1 LFKLKKYFVLSGGS
15 AFLAFILIF
24 AYGLYNHDTARMR
37 ELGERENL
45 LLAGYLS
52 ELLQDQIHS
61 YVATRERAAPAL
73 PQRSEIGE
81 IDQIIRSF
89 SSSRPIHKVKL
100 FDPQGLTLY
109 SSAHDEIGLVKVS
122 QGIQVARERDRA
134 YSEIA
139 FKGRFQSLAGS
150 LENRDI
156 VETYI
161 PIHAAN
167 GDVIAIFELYS
178 DITDLIRS
186 ARASF
191 YRDLALLFAIYL
203 VLFLFLYLVVR
214 RADGIIK
221 EQYRDLQ
228 NANDQLEIAKTDLG
242 RLVEQRTRDLS
253 DTVDQLEIEIKE
265 RQQAELELS
274 KLTVAIEQ
282 SPSAILITDP
292 AGIIQYANPRFSE
305 TTGWSAPEV
314 VGQHSRMLAARDSAE
329 SIYETLWDTIKQG
342 EVWKGEIY
350 NLRKDGQEYLASLTM
365 SPIHNENNDIIHYL
379 AISEDITRQKEHEA
393 RIFHLAHHD
402 NLTGLLNRFSLESRL
417 EQALA
422 QAARYKTILGVLF
435 LDLDRFKSINDSL
448 GHKAGDL
455 LLKQVAE
462 RLSAI
467 CKRKSDL
474 VARLGGDEF
483 VIVLSDIQ
491 SPTFAAL
498 TARAIVEVLSL
509 PFECDHDEIRTS
521 TSVGI
526 SIYPADGDGA
536 EQLLKNADA
545 AMYHAK
551 DLGRGNYQFYTEDL
565 NQAVEERLIL
575 EKALRQAIAEQSL
588 ELHYQP
594 QVCVV
599 ERGVCGV
606 EALLRWNHPELG
618 FVSPEKFIALAEE
631 VGLIQGLG
639 LWVIKTALMTLNE
652 WQQQGISGVR
662 MAVNVS
668 ARQLVSDN
676 FVAEVEQLIVQQ
688 GIDPAMLELEITE
701 SAAMDDPAKA
711 IEILQRL
718 RALGIELAIDDF
730 GTGYSSLSY
739 LKMFPIQALKLDR
752 AFVMNLEHDENN
764 AAISRAAIS
773 LAHDLGFKVV
783 AEGVE
788 TLEQVRFLQRTGC
801 DMLQGYY
808 FSKAR
813 PSAEIVNYI
822 AQFQMP

>member
-1 LFKLKKYFVLSGGS
+1 
-15 AFLAFILIF
+15 
-24 AYGLYNHDTARMR
+24 M
-37 ELGERENL
+37 
-45 LLAGYLS
+45 
-52 ELLQDQIHS
+52 
-61 YVATRERAAPAL
+61 
-73 PQRSEIGE
+73 
-81 IDQIIRSF
+81 
-89 SSSRPIHKVKL
+89 
-100 FDPQGLTLY
+100 
-109 SSAHDEIGLVKVS
+109 
-122 QGIQVARERDRA
+122 
-134 YSEIA
+134 
-139 FKGRFQSLAGS
+139 
-150 LENRDI
+150 
-156 VETYI
+156 
-161 PIHAAN
+161 
-167 GDVIAIFELYS
+167 
-178 DITDLIRS
+178 
-186 ARASF
+186 
-191 YRDLALLFAIYL
+191 
-203 VLFLFLYLVVR
+203 
-214 RADGIIK
+214 
-221 EQYRDLQ
+221 
-228 NANDQLEIAKTDLG
+228 
-242 RLVEQRTRDLS
+242 
-253 DTVDQLEIEIKE
+253 
-265 RQQAELELS
+265 
-274 KLTVAIEQ
+274 
-282 SPSAILITDP
+282 
-292 AGIIQYANPRFSE
+292 
-305 TTGWSAPEV
+305 